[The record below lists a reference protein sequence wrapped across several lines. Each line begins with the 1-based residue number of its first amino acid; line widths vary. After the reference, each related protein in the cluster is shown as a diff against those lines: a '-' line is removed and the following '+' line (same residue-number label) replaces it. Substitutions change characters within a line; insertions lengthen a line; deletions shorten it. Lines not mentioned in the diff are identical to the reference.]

1 MPDAPGPRPAA
12 VDRPPRF
19 EFEINNVSGA
29 GAICSRSVCV
39 PNCNRQ
45 HIQQTPERRVTTC
58 IIDTRE

>member
-19 EFEINNVSGA
+19 RIEINDSGA

-45 HIQQTPERRVTTC
+45 HI
-58 IIDTRE
+58 